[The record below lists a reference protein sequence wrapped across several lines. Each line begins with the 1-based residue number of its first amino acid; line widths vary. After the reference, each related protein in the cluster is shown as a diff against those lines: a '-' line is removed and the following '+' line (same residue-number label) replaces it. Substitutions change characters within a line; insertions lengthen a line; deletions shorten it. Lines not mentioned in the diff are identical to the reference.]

1 MEFYEIISYLQIEKE
16 KKEKER
22 WRRWEWECGNC
33 LSVCRIP
40 GKGGED
46 CIQLGCLQL

>member
-40 GKGGED
+40 GKGGRGERGR
-46 CIQLGCLQL
+46 IVYS